1 MESKSVKIMSYGL
14 LVMTITHTLTHAFQN
29 MHTTIYPILKTEFML
44 TNQQIGLI
52 SAIPSLSAAI
62 LYIPTGLL
70 TDRIGSKKLI
80 TLSILV
86 AITGALL
93 ASISN
98 NPYMLIISISLLTV
112 NTTLYHP
119 AAYSFTSFLFE
130 PKDRSKALGVHGGGG
145 TFGMAIGPISI
156 SLLMGFLAFG
166 WRQVYFAWV
175 IPLILGLG
183 VVYFIKDV
191 PRTDVEVKTTE
202 SKPSSQAKTLL
213 TTSLIMFLAFVGL
226 RSIAMGMM
234 RTFLS
239 IWLVDT
245 RGFDLTLT
253 GLVIGSSFLMG
264 IVAAPL
270 GGIYAS
276 RYGEKRWTVMTLMVS
291 YACFILSFFVPGMV
305 PFIILYLGYGFFNF
319 LGMASNSAI
328 MAKLSPSGQRGLG
341 YALYFLPGSIMGA
354 FAPMIAAYIVDLL
367 GIFQVFLAS
376 MGTFVIAWLIL
387 AVGVKVD

>member
-1 MESKSVKIMSYGL
+1 MGSKSVKIMSYGL

-52 SAIPSLSAAI
+52 SAIPSLSAAL

-70 TDRIGSKKLI
+70 SDRIGSKKLI

-98 NPYMLIISISLLTV
+98 NPYMLIISISLLTI
-112 NTTLYHP
+112 NTTIYHP

-191 PRTDVEVKTTE
+191 TRIDVEVKSTQ
-202 SKPSSQAKTLL
+202 SKPGTQAKTLL
-213 TTSLIMFLAFVGL
+213 TTSLIMFLVFVGL

-291 YACFILSFFVPGMV
+291 YSCFILSFFVPGMV

-354 FAPMIAAYIVDLL
+354 FAPMIAAYIVDLV

-387 AVGVKVD
+387 AIGVKVD